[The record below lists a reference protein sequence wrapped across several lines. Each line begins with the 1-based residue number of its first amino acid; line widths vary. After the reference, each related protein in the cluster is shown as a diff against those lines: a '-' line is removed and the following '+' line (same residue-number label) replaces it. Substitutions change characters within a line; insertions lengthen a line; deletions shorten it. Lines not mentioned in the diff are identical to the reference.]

1 MNSNLIILGVLLLIF
16 GYLIGVKGR
25 IELLSFVRNRYIKDK
40 KKVANI
46 LGGSQFIS
54 GAFLIT
60 LGVIGFENDPL
71 IVSLI
76 VVILLILSIYVFRK
90 YIV

>member
-1 MNSNLIILGVLLLIF
+1 MLLIL
-16 GYLIGVKGR
+16 GYLIGVKGQ
-25 IELLSFVRNRYIKDK
+25 IELLTFVRNRHVKDK

-46 LGGSQFIS
+46 LGGSQFLS

-60 LGVIGFENDPL
+60 LGGIGFENDPL

-76 VVILLILSIYVFRK
+76 VVILLVLSIYVFRK